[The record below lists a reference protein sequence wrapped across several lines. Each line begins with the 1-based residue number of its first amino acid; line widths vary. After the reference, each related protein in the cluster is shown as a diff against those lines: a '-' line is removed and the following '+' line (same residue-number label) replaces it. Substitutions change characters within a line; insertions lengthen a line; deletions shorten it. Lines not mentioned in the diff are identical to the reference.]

1 MAVDLFYY
9 RASVF
14 NESIIPIFS
23 DLHKL
28 RELILFPLVNP
39 NEFLD
44 EIKNVTMMSLE
55 VLQLGIMNLS
65 IPELRRILSEVFNTF
80 PKMERLNLKVQH
92 ISDKGIKLADKL
104 GGKHF
109 IPLDVSELA

>member
-1 MAVDLFYY
+1 LFFY

-14 NESIIPIFS
+14 NDSIIPIIS

-39 NEFLD
+39 NELLD

-55 VLQLGIMNLS
+55 VL
-65 IPELRRILSEVFNTF
+65 
-80 PKMERLNLKVQH
+80 
-92 ISDKGIKLADKL
+92 
-104 GGKHF
+104 
-109 IPLDVSELA
+109 